1 MSLLSLISEEFRLF
15 LVTSF
20 EFYRSIRQPEPLIAA
35 SAAGALSGDRRVMC
49 RELYTQPLRRVN
61 PMKRKVRL
69 KIQTVRRE
77 SITVARGIFTTYCA
91 SCGREGE
98 MLSRTHAA
106 AILAV
111 EEDVIDALISGG
123 VVHTVE
129 MITGNQRICKNSL
142 LARTKY
148 DRG

>member
-1 MSLLSLISEEFRLF
+1 
-15 LVTSF
+15 
-20 EFYRSIRQPEPLIAA
+20 
-35 SAAGALSGDRRVMC
+35 
-49 RELYTQPLRRVN
+49 
-61 PMKRKVRL
+61 MKRKVRL

-77 SITVARGIFTTYCA
+77 SITVVRGIFTTYCA

-111 EEDVIDALISGG
+111 EEDVIGALISGG
-123 VVHTVE
+123 VVHGVE

>member
-1 MSLLSLISEEFRLF
+1 
-15 LVTSF
+15 
-20 EFYRSIRQPEPLIAA
+20 
-35 SAAGALSGDRRVMC
+35 
-49 RELYTQPLRRVN
+49 
-61 PMKRKVRL
+61 MKRKVRL

-91 SCGREGE
+91 SCRREGE

-111 EEDVIDALISGG
+111 EEDVIDAFISGG